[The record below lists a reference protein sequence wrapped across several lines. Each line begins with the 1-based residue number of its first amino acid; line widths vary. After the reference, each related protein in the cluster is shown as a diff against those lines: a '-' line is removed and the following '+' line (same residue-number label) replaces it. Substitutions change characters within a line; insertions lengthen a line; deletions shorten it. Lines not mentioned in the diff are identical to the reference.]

1 MAGFFIR
8 VVTACRAVGDKVS
21 PVEDPQTGI
30 HHILIELMAAHLD
43 DLLHG
48 TGNAEGGAI
57 GAVRGH
63 GFDDIGNGEDAGLQ
77 QDLIPLE
84 SQRIAG
90 AIEILVVL
98 VDHPGDG
105 RGSRYP

>member
-1 MAGFFIR
+1 MSLRLAER
-8 VVTACRAVGDKVS
+8 LGDKVS

-43 DLLHG
+43 DLLPG
-48 TGNAEGGAI
+48 LGNAEGGAI
-57 GAVRGH
+57 GAIRGH
-63 GFDDIGNGEDAGLQ
+63 GFDDIGDGEDAGLQ

-90 AIEILVVL
+90 AIAMGQGKSISLST
-98 VDHPGDG
+98 
-105 RGSRYP
+105 R